1 MVQSYVLLG
10 TLGVHSLEDIREQKI
25 TVTVTLF
32 SGILG
37 VLLHLLFQ
45 NRSIYEMLLGVI
57 PGIGVLALSCLA
69 KRQIGIGDGMIFM
82 LTGLYLGFWDNLLL
96 MFLSFTLAGIWG
108 LFLILARRCKRTDR
122 MPFVPFLF
130 FGYSLMILF

>member
-69 KRQIGIGDGMIFM
+69 KGQIGIGDGMIFM